1 MDNSD
6 FEDELVLL
14 EGLKSKN
21 IKAFSALYK
30 SYSEDLLLLAYTL
43 TGDPGLCHQVVD
55 KLFIELWEEGGF
67 TEVTPPIHHFLYS
80 AIRRHC
86 QHLNK

>member
-21 IKAFSALYK
+21 IKAFSVLYK
-30 SYSEDLLLLAYTL
+30 TYSEDLLLLAYTL
-43 TGDPGLCHQVVD
+43 TGDPALCHQVVD
-55 KLFIELWEEGGF
+55 NLFIELWEKGTF
-67 TEVTPPIHHFLYS
+67 TQVTPHPSFPLFSHTQELPKHP
-80 AIRRHC
+80 
-86 QHLNK
+86 